1 MQKRER
7 IMKVPF
13 IDILRYE
20 NGFYETVTEK
30 NAALIKNGHF
40 VGGPVVG
47 QFESAIK
54 DYTKTSYAIG
64 CANGTDAIQ
73 VALRASGVDKNDKVL
88 IPDMTFWAT
97 FEAVVNVGAVPYTID
112 VSRETLH
119 LTLASVKEGVEK
131 FNPKALILV
140 HLYGWACPET
150 NEIRKYCKERGV
162 ILVEDCAQAI
172 GVKING
178 EDLFTNAHVATTSF
192 YPAKVLGASGDA
204 GGIFSKDQKIADTA
218 KILLNHGR
226 TGHYDHGLIGWNSR
240 LGAYEATFMVEALKH
255 LDARLESRRIIC
267 LRYRNEIKN
276 SALKFLGPAQNV
288 WENGYLSV
296 ALMTPETRPAFI
308 EYLKKHDIGYG
319 TVYPGAMSAQPG
331 ATAHLGGKISHGHA
345 EWIAKSIINLPCFAY
360 MTKEESDYVIE
371 KVNQFKA

>member
-1 MQKRER
+1 
-7 IMKVPF
+7 MKVPF

-20 NGFYETVTEK
+20 KNFYETVTAKTAE
-30 NAALIKNGHF
+30 LIKNGHF
-40 VGGPVVG
+40 VGGPVVAE
-47 QFESAIK
+47 FESALK
-54 DYTKTSYAIG
+54 NYTQTAFALG

-73 VALRASGVDKNDKVL
+73 LALRAAGVEKNDKVL
-88 IPDMTFWAT
+88 LPDMTFWAT
-97 FEAVVNVGAVPYTID
+97 FEAVVNVGAVPYTLD

-131 FNPKALILV
+131 FKPKAIILV

-150 NEIRKYCKERGV
+150 LEIRQYCKEQNV
-162 ILVEDCAQAI
+162 LLIEDCAQAI
-172 GVKING
+172 GTKIKG
-178 EDLFTNAHVATTSF
+178 ESLLKNAHVATTSF

-204 GGIFSKDQKIADTA
+204 GGVFATEEKIATTT
-218 KILLNHGR
+218 KILINHGR

-240 LGAYEATFMVEALKH
+240 LGAYEAAFMVEALKH
-255 LDARLESRRIIC
+255 LDAKLESRRSTC
-267 LRYRNEIKN
+267 EQYRTKIKN
-276 SALKFLGPAQNV
+276 PALNFLSPGKDV

-308 EYLKKHDIGYG
+308 EYLKANDIGYG

-331 ATAHLGGKISHGHA
+331 STAHIGGKISHGHA
-345 EWIAKSIINLPCFAY
+345 EWISKSIINLPCFAY
-360 MTKEESDYVIE
+360 MTQQEVDYVIE

>member
-1 MQKRER
+1 
-7 IMKVPF
+7 MKVPF

-20 NGFYETVTEK
+20 KGFLETTSAKACE
-30 NAALIKNGHF
+30 LLKNGHF
-40 VGGPVVG
+40 VGGPIVG
-47 QFESAIK
+47 EFESAIK
-54 DYTKTSYAIG
+54 DYTRTSFALG

-73 VALRASGVDKNDKVL
+73 LALRAVGVEKNDKVL

-131 FNPKALILV
+131 FNPKAILLV

-150 NEIRKYCKERGV
+150 LEIRNYCKEKNV
-162 ILVEDCAQAI
+162 LLIEDCAQAI
-172 GVKING
+172 GVKIKG
-178 EDLFTNAHVATTSF
+178 ESLLTNSFAATTSF

-204 GGIFSKDQKIADTA
+204 GGVFTTDKTVADTT
-218 KILLNHGR
+218 KILINHGR

-240 LGAYEATFMVEALKH
+240 LGAYEASFLVESLKH
-255 LDARLESRRIIC
+255 LDSRIESRRSVC
-267 LRYRNEIKN
+267 QQYREKIKN
-276 SALKFLGPAQNV
+276 PALNFLSPSNDV

-308 EYLKKHDIGYG
+308 EYLKANDIGYG

-331 ATAHLGGKISHGHA
+331 AEAHLGGKISHGHA
-345 EWIAKSIINLPCFAY
+345 EWISKSIINLPCFAY
-360 MTKEESDYVIE
+360 MKQEEVDYVIN
-371 KVNQFKA
+371 KVNEFKA